1 MEDEWGQ
8 TSWKD
13 KSTGNV
19 TWTKPPE
26 LDKNTTTATEEQQ
39 ASSLTDGHIEF
50 EIPQISDDHNETN
63 LSSDDESAPIACDSA
78 ATFLYVGEK
87 RCCRLEQQRRRA
99 TMAARIA
106 LAFLEET
113 ALGYRARLQAYLVG
127 DEAENDAP
135 AFVDAHALRV
145 LAAGNDGWRYIS
157 RSERKVGRIRAEA
170 TRIAFGSQSK
180 VETPATSRCP
190 TKYQL
195 PAHLNTQ
202 LHQASKDSI
211 NQHAN
216 TSIEPTILHPPLEH
230 LSKPI
235 LSDGNI
241 PVDKLRSCL
250 ETTVRP
256 CVGPHAIPLVTI

>member
-1 MEDEWGQ
+1 M
-8 TSWKD
+8 
-13 KSTGNV
+13 
-19 TWTKPPE
+19 
-26 LDKNTTTATEEQQ
+26 
-39 ASSLTDGHIEF
+39 TDGHIEF

-99 TMAARIA
+99 TTAARIA

-241 PVDKLRSCL
+241 PLDKLRSCL